1 MARRIAYSGAAAI
14 TLAEVALQCRAEAAD
29 LAPELALIEGVIIPG
44 VTAQA
49 EERTGAAIRA
59 ATYVED
65 WPAHYSSGR
74 ALDVGQAT
82 EIVSVARLGSDGS
95 VDVLTVTTALRQGG
109 RESFLYFPDGRPSG
123 ELRITYKAGVDLAAY
138 PGVRMWL
145 LLNAATAYEFRERF
159 VVGTILAE
167 LPSTF
172 TDSML
177 AEITVPPRF

>member
-29 LAPELALIEGVIIPG
+29 LAPEAALIEGVIIPG

-59 ATYVED
+59 AEYVED
-65 WPAHYSSGR
+65 WPAHYGSGR
-74 ALDVGQAT
+74 PLDVGQAT
-82 EIVSVARLGSDGS
+82 EIVSVARLSNGS
-95 VDVLTVTTALRQGG
+95 VDVLAVATDLRQGS
-109 RESFLYFPDGRPSG
+109 RESFLHFPDGRPSG
-123 ELRITYKAGVDLAAY
+123 ELRITYRAGVDFAAY

-145 LLNAATAYEFRERF
+145 LMNAATAYEFRERF

-177 AEITVPPRF
+177 AEIAVPPRF